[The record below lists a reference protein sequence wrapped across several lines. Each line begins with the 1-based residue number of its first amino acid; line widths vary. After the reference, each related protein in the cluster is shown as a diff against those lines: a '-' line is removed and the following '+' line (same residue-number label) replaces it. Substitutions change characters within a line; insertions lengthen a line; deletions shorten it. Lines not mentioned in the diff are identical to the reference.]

1 LEKADDLQESIWPP
15 VAAIARL
22 AKTMNCFN
30 RYILTEIIKLFLI
43 ALIAFTSIIILFG
56 VTQQLMR
63 QGLGLMA
70 VIELLPYVL
79 PVSLQYALPATL
91 LFAVCSVYGRISADS
106 ELLAVMA
113 VGIPPA
119 KFISSTLVLATIVS
133 LAAVWLNDIA
143 YSWGKPGIN
152 RVVLHSIE
160 EVAYR
165 YLKSQ
170 GSYSADNGFSIH
182 VHGIGPDG
190 RELILPTISTRS
202 RAGGESITIE
212 AQSARLR
219 LEPEREELVICLTDS
234 IVSVGS
240 MVTRKPGS
248 FDFSVQMSDATK
260 KATDK
265 SPANFAMRQIGSEI
279 QLQLVSLNSTEEL
292 LAARSGMA
300 LAIGK
305 YEWLSDEQNQLW
317 KLQVAAGNER
327 LNRLRMEP
335 WRRWAS
341 GFSCLFFVW
350 LGVPLSIWMKSAD
363 YWTSF
368 GTCFLPTVLMYYP
381 VFTIGLKHARDGSW
395 TPASVWLGNLALLIA
410 GAWWMRRIYRTA

>member
-1 LEKADDLQESIWPP
+1 
-15 VAAIARL
+15 
-22 AKTMNCFN
+22 MNCFN
-30 RYILTEIIKLFLI
+30 RYILAEIIKLFTL

-70 VIELLPYVL
+70 VVELLPYVL

-113 VGIPPA
+113 VGVPPG
-119 KFISSTLVLATIVS
+119 KFISSTLVFATIVS
-133 LAAVWLNDIA
+133 LFAVWLNDIA

-152 RVVLHSIE
+152 RVVMHSIE

-170 GSYSADNGFSIH
+170 GSYSSDNGFSIH

-202 RAGGESITIE
+202 RTSGESITIE

-234 IVSVGS
+234 IVSVGNN
-240 MVTRKPGS
+240 VARKPGQ
-248 FDFSVQMSDATK
+248 FDFSVQLLDTTK
-260 KATDK
+260 KSTDRY
-265 SPANFAMRQIGSEI
+265 SAANYAMRQIGNEI
-279 QLQLVSLNSTEEL
+279 RLQLATINNTEEL
-292 LAARSGMA
+292 LAARCGMA
-300 LAIGK
+300 LGIGK
-305 YEWLSDEQNQLW
+305 YEWLSDEPTRVW
-317 KLQVAAGNER
+317 KHGVAAGTER

-350 LGVPLSIWMKSAD
+350 LGIPLSIWMKSAD

-381 VFTIGLKHARDGSW
+381 VFTVGLNHARDGSW
-395 TPASVWLGNLALLIA
+395 SPASVWLGNLALLIA
-410 GAWWMRRIYRTA
+410 GAWWMRRIYRRA

>member
-1 LEKADDLQESIWPP
+1 
-15 VAAIARL
+15 
-22 AKTMNCFN
+22 MNCFN
-30 RYILTEIIKLFLI
+30 RYILTEIIKLFVI

-113 VGIPPA
+113 AGVPPV
-119 KFISSTLVLATIVS
+119 KFISSTLILATFIS
-133 LAAVWLNDIA
+133 LAGVWLNDIA

-152 RVVLHSIE
+152 RVVMHSIE

-170 GSYSADNGFSIH
+170 YSYTSDNGFSIH

-190 RELILPTISTRS
+190 RELIEPTISTRS
-202 RAGGESITIE
+202 RAGGESIIIE
-212 AQSARLR
+212 ARSARLR

-240 MVTRKPGS
+240 IVTRKPGNL
-248 FDFSVQMSDATK
+248 DFSVQMSDATK
-260 KATDK
+260 RATDK
-265 SPANFAMRQIGSEI
+265 SPANLAMRQIGSEI

-317 KLQVAAGNER
+317 KLQVAAGNDR

-350 LGVPLSIWMKSAD
+350 LGIPLSIWMKSAD